1 MQTLARE
8 CDYLQSKVTKLE
20 KTNHALVEALE
31 NAEFLLRKLS
41 INWKEAASMKDSC
54 ANAAEQARAVLA
66 LAKPVLG

>member
-31 NAEFLLRKLS
+31 MAL
-41 INWKEAASMKDSC
+41 AAGRQDWQKGSGWEKK
-54 ANAAEQARAVLA
+54 ARAA
-66 LAKPVLG
+66 LAQLEDTK